1 MISALICSKE
11 SLLLDVDVDRSQ
23 NVKGVLT
30 AMATADVGD
39 SYRLELESLL
49 KQYRE
54 EQRIKSK

>member
-1 MISALICSKE
+1 VISALICSKE

-30 AMATADVGD
+30 AMATAGVGD

-49 KQYRE
+49 
-54 EQRIKSK
+54 